1 VRESGSTELER
12 RLRGEQVVSS
22 ALSRVELGRALLRT
36 TEAQRSAGEVL
47 RRVRLIAVDE
57 EVLSSAATLPPP
69 ILRSHDAIHLATAMR
84 IATDI
89 DAFITYNRQL
99 GRSAA
104 AAGLGVETPRS

>member
-22 ALSRVELGRALLRT
+22 ALSRVELGRALLRAPG
-36 TEAQRSAGEVL
+36 AQRSAGEVL
-47 RRVRLIAVDE
+47 GRADLISIDE
-57 EVLSSAATLPPP
+57 EVLASAATLPPP
-69 ILRSHDAIHLATAMR
+69 ILRILDAIHLATAIR

-89 DAFITYNRQL
+89 DSFITYDRQL

-104 AAGLGVETPRS
+104 AAGLLVETPRS